1 MAARESS
8 VEFWEAHYREG
19 DTPWEKGFGAPP
31 LAEYLERSTFQGR
44 VLVPGC
50 GFGHDVR
57 LLARQGARPLGL
69 DVSPNALAS
78 ARSFQPAGEEEY
90 LLGDLFDLD
99 GSLKGSFAGVF
110 EHTCLCAIDPARR
123 PEYARAV
130 VDALQA
136 GGALLAI
143 FFIDIEDP
151 EGPPHPISSTEIDRL
166 FHPFFETVEQ
176 WLPGK
181 SFPGREG
188 REQMRLMR
196 KR

>member
-1 MAARESS
+1 MTLQESS
-8 VEFWEAHYREG
+8 AEFWEARYREG

-31 LAEYLERSTFQGR
+31 LAEYLERSSFSGR

-50 GFGHDVR
+50 GHGHDVR
-57 LLARQGARPLGL
+57 LLARAGGQPLGL
-69 DVSPNALAS
+69 DMSPIALAK
-78 ARSFQPAGEEEY
+78 AREYPLAGQEAYLVGDFFQFEVE
-90 LLGDLFDLD
+90 LQ
-99 GSLKGSFAGVF
+99 GSFDGVF

-130 VDALQA
+130 VDALKA

-143 FFIDIEDP
+143 FFVEIEDP
-151 EGPPHPISSTEIDRL
+151 EGPPHPISSAEIDQL
-166 FHPFFETVEQ
+166 FHPYFETVEQ

>member
-1 MAARESS
+1 MVARESS
-8 VEFWEAHYREG
+8 TELWDKRYRDG

-31 LAEYLERSTFQGR
+31 LAEYLERSILQGR

-78 ARSFQPAGEEEY
+78 ARNFQLAGEEEY

-99 GSLKGSFAGVF
+99 ESIKASFTGVF

-123 PEYARAV
+123 LEYTRAV
-130 VDALQA
+130 VDALEV
-136 GGALLAI
+136 GGVLLAI
-143 FFIDIEDP
+143 FFIEIEDP
-151 EGPPHPISSTEIDRL
+151 DGPPYPISCAEIDQL
-166 FHPFFETVEQ
+166 FHPFFETEEQ
-176 WLPGK
+176 WLPGR